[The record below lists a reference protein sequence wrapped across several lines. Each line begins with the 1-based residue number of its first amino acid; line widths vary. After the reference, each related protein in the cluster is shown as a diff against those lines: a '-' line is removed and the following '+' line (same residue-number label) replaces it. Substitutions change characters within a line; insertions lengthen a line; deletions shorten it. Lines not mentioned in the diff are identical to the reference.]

1 MLFLC
6 TGNSARSQM
15 AEAILRRHAGDR
27 FNVHSAGLIPKPI
40 HPLALQVMEEAGYDL
55 SRHTSKGV
63 KEYLGMK
70 NFAFVISVCPRT
82 AQDCPRIFPNASNI
96 LSWPFD
102 DPADPSTPEAKSLA
116 KFRLVHDQIQAQIT
130 TWLEGSPIA
139 GSPTVDVVSSRLL
152 AFPQQKQFPPGPQGV
167 TLTVCPA
174 GQ

>member
-1 MLFLC
+1 VLFLC

-27 FNVHSAGLIPKPI
+27 FNVHSAGLIPQPI

-102 DPADPSTPEAKSLA
+102 DPADPSILEAVALD
-116 KFRLVHDQIQAQIT
+116 KFRLVRDETQARIT
-130 TWLEGSPIA
+130 SWLEELADTQRLPLMPQKDDLTI
-139 GSPTVDVVSSRLL
+139 SR
-152 AFPQQKQFPPGPQGV
+152 
-167 TLTVCPA
+167 
-174 GQ
+174 

>member
-27 FNVHSAGLIPKPI
+27 FNVHSAGLIPQPI

-82 AQDCPRIFPNASNI
+82 AQDCPLYKR
-96 LSWPFD
+96 
-102 DPADPSTPEAKSLA
+102 KSLRWA
-116 KFRLVHDQIQAQIT
+116 HLNQVQTD
-130 TWLEGSPIA
+130 
-139 GSPTVDVVSSRLL
+139 
-152 AFPQQKQFPPGPQGV
+152 
-167 TLTVCPA
+167 
-174 GQ
+174 GQPRTR

>member
-27 FNVHSAGLIPKPI
+27 FNVHSAGLIPQPI

-82 AQDCPRIFPNASNI
+82 AQDCPPASFPTPATSSAG
-96 LSWPFD
+96 LSMTRL
-102 DPADPSTPEAKSLA
+102 TPVLPKRSRSRSSAWC
-116 KFRLVHDQIQAQIT
+116 T
-130 TWLEGSPIA
+130 TR
-139 GSPTVDVVSSRLL
+139 SRHR
-152 AFPQQKQFPPGPQGV
+152 
-167 TLTVCPA
+167 
-174 GQ
+174 